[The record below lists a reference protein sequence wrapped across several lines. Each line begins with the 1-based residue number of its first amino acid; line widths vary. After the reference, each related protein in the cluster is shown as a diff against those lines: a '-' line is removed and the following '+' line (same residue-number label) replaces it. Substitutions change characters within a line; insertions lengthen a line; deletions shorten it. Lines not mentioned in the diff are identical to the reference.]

1 MRPRSLQTDMDPS
14 TSPAPADDG
23 AAADYC
29 ARIGLAPDEAD
40 SVDRETLTRLQRA
53 HVTTVPFETFSI
65 NGDPVGDRSGGGV
78 SLSLPALYE
87 KVVDSERGGFCF
99 ELNGAFGWLLGE
111 LGFDMTRLAARM
123 VSAIDL
129 PANHHPLLVTLDRPY
144 LVDVG
149 MGEPMLRRPL
159 PLDAGEPAPAV
170 EAGVQW
176 RVAESDRPDADYL
189 LQYRDGDGPWEDR
202 YVFDTTPRSLDY
214 FAATCDYLQSA
225 PESGFVGDPTV
236 TLATPDGSK
245 KLKPDRFTVT
255 RNGETD
261 ERDVEASAYHDLLAD
276 EFGIVFP
283 DDQTTPL

>member
-40 SVDRETLTRLQRA
+40 SVDRETLTRLERA

-87 KVVDSERGGFCF
+87 KVVDRERGGFCF

-111 LGFDMTRLAARM
+111 LGFDVTRLSARM
-123 VSAIDL
+123 VSAVEL
-129 PANHHPLLVTLDRPY
+129 PANHHPLLVALDRPY

-149 MGEPMLRRPL
+149 MGSPMLRAPV
-159 PLDAGEPAPAV
+159 PLDAGEPVPAD

-176 RVAESDRPDADYL
+176 RVAESDRPDADHL

-202 YVFDTTPRSLDY
+202 YVFDTTPRSLAY
-214 FAATCDYLQSA
+214 FTVTCDYLQSA
-225 PESGFVGDPTV
+225 PESGFVGEPTV
-236 TLATPDGSK
+236 TLAIDDGHL
-245 KLKPDRFTVT
+245 KLKRETLSVT
-255 RNGETD
+255 RGRETD
-261 ERDVEASAYHDLLAD
+261 ERPVEDGEYHDVLA
-276 EFGIVFP
+276 EKFGIVFP
-283 DDQTTPL
+283 PDPAVEL

>member
-14 TSPAPADDG
+14 TSPPPADDG
-23 AAADYC
+23 AATDYC

-87 KVVDSERGGFCF
+87 KVVDRERGGFCF

-129 PANHHPLLVTLDRPY
+129 PANHHPLLVALDRPY

-149 MGEPMLRRPL
+149 MGSPMLRAPV
-159 PLDAGEPAPAV
+159 PLDAGEPVPAD

-176 RVAESDRPDADYL
+176 RVAESDRPDADHL

-202 YVFDTTPRSLDY
+202 YVFDTTPRSLAY
-214 FAATCDYLQSA
+214 FTATCDYLQSA
-225 PESGFVGDPTV
+225 PESGFVGEPTV
-236 TLATPDGSK
+236 TLAIDDGHL
-245 KLKPDRFTVT
+245 KLKRGTLSVT
-255 RNGETD
+255 RGRETD
-261 ERDVEASAYHDLLAD
+261 ERPVEDGEYHDVLA
-276 EFGIVFP
+276 EKFGIVFP
-283 DDQTTPL
+283 PDPAVEL

>member
-1 MRPRSLQTDMDPS
+1 MRPRSLQTDMDSS
-14 TSPAPADDG
+14 TSSTPTDDR

-29 ARIGLAPDEAD
+29 ARIGLSPDEAG
-40 SVDRETLTRLQRA
+40 SLDRETLTRLQRA
-53 HVTTVPFETFSI
+53 HVTSVPFETFSI
-65 NGDPVGDRSGGGV
+65 NGDPVGGRPGGGV
-78 SLSLPALYE
+78 SLSLPDLYE
-87 KVVDSERGGFCF
+87 KVVGRERGGFCF

-111 LGFDMTRLAARM
+111 LGFDVTRLSARM
-123 VSAIDL
+123 VSAIEL

-144 LVDVG
+144 LVDAG
-149 MGEPMLRRPL
+149 MGQPMLRRPL
-159 PLDAGEPAPAV
+159 PLDSREPAPAD

-189 LQYRDGDGPWEDR
+189 LQYREGDETWADR

-236 TLATPDGSK
+236 TLATPDGSL
-245 KLKPDRFTVT
+245 KLKRDRFTVT
-255 RNGETD
+255 RGDETD
-261 ERDVEASAYHDLLAD
+261 ERSVEESAYHDLLAD

-283 DDQTTPL
+283 GDETTAL